1 MLRYL
6 LPLVLVASPILA
18 QDAEEERDRGFLT
31 GLIEDNLSAPGLSVR
46 IDGFEGALSSA
57 ATLDVLQVS
66 DDEGPWLRLEDVVL
80 DWNRSALLRGRLEVE
95 ELSAALI
102 RVERA
107 PLPPEGVEALPDAG
121 ASGFGLPDLP
131 VSVNVES
138 LRAERIELGAA
149 LLGQELALTLQASAR
164 LADGSGAIHLDGQ
177 RLDGVEGTFLIDA
190 SYAAETQTLD
200 IALDVAEAEGGIAAT
215 LLQLPGAPAIE
226 LTVNGEGPLDD
237 FAADIA
243 VASNGEERIGGR
255 VTLDG
260 TEEGRRF
267 DVDLGG
273 DVTALLAPRYRGFFG
288 DDVALVAQ
296 GLQRD
301 DGSLDLDTFRLDTQA
316 LQLAGAVR
324 LGTDGWPT
332 FVDVTGRLAAP
343 DGAPILLPTATESQ
357 LLGAELDVAYDAA
370 RSETWTLDLSA
381 RDYTG
386 PTLELGAAALNAE
399 GVIERSDGAVRAA
412 SAEIAAALQALD
424 FTDPALQ
431 QAVGDAVD
439 LAANVDWQAGAP
451 VRLTDLSLDGAG
463 YDLTGTVTAD
473 GTDPEQPLTLELDLA
488 STFEDLSRLAGLSG
502 QDLDGAAEA
511 TVTGTYAPVA
521 ATFDLS
527 LGAVTQD
534 LALGIPQAD
543 AILEG
548 ETTLSIDTRRTASG
562 TFVDALTLANDHLS
576 AEGSAALLD
585 EEAPERAEGEAS
597 RATFSATIQDGTRID
612 PRLDGPIEAAADV
625 TEDAEGNWSGTLD
638 AAAPEG
644 VTISAEGVLTGPAPD
659 VTFSAAIPDISAF
672 AEGVPGALELSG
684 QASATDGVW
693 SIDAAASGPWDLTAQ
708 VAGTVTGNA
717 PEIAFSAT
725 LPDLTGP
732 VPALESQP
740 ALQGPVD
747 LEGTLR
753 QIGGQWE
760 IDTSVAAP
768 SDITLRASGP
778 VTGDALSVDFAGTI
792 PELGDFAPGVE
803 GRLDIDGNVARSG
816 EDIAAEITARGPYAS
831 VVTAESVVTA
841 APLTVEFTTDV
852 PDLSELAPVPGGLS
866 VAGQAVQTET
876 GFAIELAGTGPY
888 DATLDA
894 NVDLVD
900 GVPAITATGQ
910 IPDSSAL
917 APQLQ
922 GPLNYDVEAEQVD
935 GQFRVDVNV
944 DGAQA
949 LSASVS
955 GIATG
960 PEADLDFQFDA
971 GDVSPFVP
979 GLSGALDASGRLF
992 QQDGQWNA
1000 DVEAS
1005 GPLGATLTADG
1016 VLTGDAPR
1024 AAFDLSVPDIGPLVP
1039 EIAGPLNVV
1048 GTAERQGEAWA
1059 VDVDLDGPS
1068 GTDAA
1073 VAGSVQPDGNLDL
1086 SVTGSAPL
1094 GLANVAIAPQQLAG
1108 TAQFDLNVNGPPG
1121 LDAVSGTITAN
1132 DAALVLPS
1140 LRNGLDDIDA
1150 RIDLGNGQ
1158 ARIALSASPQSG
1170 GNISLDGP
1178 VGLSAPFNADLVTE
1192 FDVTLEDPQLY
1203 TAEVDGRVT
1212 INGALTGGAVIGGN
1226 IRIDGAEIAVP
1237 SSGLTALGDLPEIRH
1252 LNTPRPVQRTL
1263 ALARQDGSDGA
1274 TSASG
1279 GGGGPVYGL
1288 NLTIDAP
1295 GRIFI
1300 RGRGLDAELGGT
1312 LGLAGTT
1319 ANPVTT
1325 GGFELVRGRLDI
1337 LQQRFN
1343 LDEGTITFQ
1352 GGLTPYIRLVAVTE
1366 TDSVTASIIIEGPAD
1381 AIEVRFESQPEIPQ
1395 EEIVAQIFF
1404 GRDLS
1409 ELSPLQALQLANS
1422 VAVLAGRSQG
1432 GLLDNLRGSAGL
1444 DDLDVTTDDE
1454 GNVALRAGKYVS
1466 DNVYTDVQIDQTG
1479 EADLSLN
1486 LDVTRDLTVRG
1497 SVGATGNTSL
1507 GLFYEKDY

>member
-6 LPLVLVASPILA
+6 LPLALVASPILA
-18 QDAEEERDRGFLT
+18 QDADEERDRGFLT

-46 IDGFEGALSSA
+46 IDGFQGALSSEA
-57 ATLDVLQVS
+57 SLDVLQVS
-66 DDEGPWLRLEDVVL
+66 DDEGPWLGLEDVVL
-80 DWNRSALLRGRLEVE
+80 DSNRSALLRRRLEVE

-107 PLPPEGVEALPDAG
+107 PLPAEGVEALPDAG
-121 ASGFGLPDLP
+121 ASGFSLPNLP
-131 VSVNVES
+131 VSVNIES
-138 LRAERIELGAA
+138 LRAERIELGAP
-149 LLGQELALTLQASAR
+149 LLGQELALTLQASAQ
-164 LADGSGAIHLDGQ
+164 LADGSGEVHLDGQ
-177 RLDGVEGTFLIDA
+177 RLDGVDGTFRIDA
-190 SYAAETQTLD
+190 SYAAETQALD
-200 IALDVAEAEGGIAAT
+200 IELDVAEAEGGIAAT

-226 LTVNGEGPLDD
+226 LTVNGEGPLDA

-243 VASNGEERIGGR
+243 VASDGAPRLAGR

-260 TEEGRRF
+260 TEDGRRF

-273 DVTALLAPRYRGFFG
+273 DVTALLAPRYQAFFG
-288 DDVALVAQ
+288 DDVALVAR

-316 LQLAGAVR
+316 LQLAGNVR
-324 LGTDGWPT
+324 LDTDGWPT
-332 FVDVTGRLAAP
+332 FVDVTGQVASP
-343 DGAPILLPTATESQ
+343 DGTPILLPTATESQ
-357 LLGAELDVAYDAA
+357 LLSAELDVAYDAA
-370 RSETWTLDLSA
+370 QSETWTLDLTA
-381 RDYTG
+381 QDYTT
-386 PTLELGAAALNAE
+386 PTLELGTARVNAE
-399 GVIERSDGAVRAA
+399 GAIERNDGGVQAA
-412 SAEIAAALQALD
+412 TARIAAALQAVD
-424 FTDPALQ
+424 FVDPALQ
-431 QAVGDAVD
+431 QALGDSVD
-439 LAANVDWQAGAP
+439 LDANVDWQAGAP
-451 VRLTDLSLDGAG
+451 VRLTDLSLDGPG
-463 YDLTGTVTAD
+463 YGLTGSVTAD
-473 GTDPEQPLTLELDLA
+473 GTDPNQPLTLNLDLV
-488 STFEDLSRLAGLSG
+488 STFADLTRLAGLSG
-502 QDLDGAAEA
+502 QDLSGAAEA

-548 ETTLSIDTRRTASG
+548 KTTLSLDTRRTANG
-562 TFVDALTLANDHLS
+562 TFVDAMTLSNDHLT

-585 EEAPERAEGEAS
+585 EEAPERAEGQAS

-612 PRLDGPIEAAADV
+612 PRLDGPIRAAADV
-625 TEDAEGNWSGTLD
+625 TQDAGGNWFGTLD
-638 AAAPEG
+638 ASAPEG
-644 VTISAEGVLTGPAPD
+644 VTISADGVLTGPAPD

-684 QASATDGVW
+684 RASATDGVW
-693 SIDAAASGPWDLTAQ
+693 SIDADASGPWDLTAD
-708 VAGTVTGNA
+708 VSGTVTGDA

-747 LEGTLR
+747 LQGTLR

-760 IDTSVAAP
+760 IDTNVAAP
-768 SDITLRASGP
+768 SDIALRASGP

-792 PELGDFAPGVE
+792 PELQDFAPGIE
-803 GRLDIDGNVARSG
+803 GRVDIDGNVARRG

-831 VVTAESVVTA
+831 VVTAQSIVTA
-841 APLTVEFTTDV
+841 APLTVDFTADV

-866 VAGQAVQTET
+866 VTGQAVQTET
-876 GFAIELAGTGPY
+876 GFAIDLDGTGPY

-900 GVPAITATGQ
+900 GVPSITATGQ

-917 APQLQ
+917 APQLA

-960 PEADLDFQFDA
+960 PEADLDFQLNA
-971 GDVSPFVP
+971 ADVSPFVP
-979 GLSGALDASGRLF
+979 VLNGALDASGRLF

-1000 DVEAS
+1000 DVDAS
-1005 GPLGATLTADG
+1005 GPLGATLTAEG
-1016 VLTGDAPR
+1016 VLTGDSPR
-1024 AAFDLSVPDIGPLVP
+1024 ASFDLSVPDIGPLVP
-1039 EIAGPLNVV
+1039 EIPGPLQVQS
-1048 GTAERQGEAWA
+1048 TAERQGEAWA
-1059 VDVDLDGPS
+1059 IDVDLDGPS
-1068 GTDAA
+1068 GTSAA
-1073 VAGSVQPDGNLDL
+1073 VAGAVQSDGNLDL

-1094 GLANVAIAPQQLAG
+1094 GLANAAIAPQQLAG
-1108 TAQFDLNVNGPPG
+1108 TAQFDLSVNGPPG

-1132 DAALVLPS
+1132 NAALVLPS

-1150 RIDLGNGQ
+1150 RIVLGNGQ
-1158 ARIALSASPQSG
+1158 AQITMSAAPQSG
-1170 GNISLDGP
+1170 GRISLSGP
-1178 VGLSAPFNADLVTE
+1178 VGLSAPFSANLATE

-1212 INGALTGGAVIGGN
+1212 ITGPLTGGAVIGGN

-1237 SSGLTALGDLPEIRH
+1237 SSGLTAIGDLPEIRH

-1274 TSASG
+1274 TSPD
-1279 GGGGPVYGL
+1279 GGGGPSYGL
-1288 NLTIDAP
+1288 DLTIDAP

-1312 LGLAGTT
+1312 LGLTGTT

-1337 LQQRFN
+1337 LQQRFD

-1352 GGLTPYIRLVAVTE
+1352 GGLTPYIRLVAATQ
-1366 TDSVTASIIIEGPAD
+1366 TDSITAAIVVEGPAD
-1381 AIEVRFESQPEIPQ
+1381 AIEVRFESTPEIPQ

-1444 DDLDVTTDDE
+1444 DDLDVTTDAE

-1466 DNVYTDVQIDQTG
+1466 DNVYTDVQIDQNG

-1486 LDVTRDLTVRG
+1486 LDVTRDLTIRG
-1497 SVGATGNTSL
+1497 SVGAAGSTSL